1 MRSAFWYNKSMK
13 PQITWLVVAI
23 VVLVVALVVFFVFV
37 GAKPQTPASNANSAP
52 AAPATTSSTQSLGAQ
67 IYSNVAP
74 QAAVPQSLPQTNP
87 FGQ

>member
-1 MRSAFWYNKSMK
+1 MK
-13 PQITWLVVAI
+13 PQTTWLIVAIIVVVVAI
-23 VVLVVALVVFFVFV
+23 VVFLVF
-37 GAKPQTPASNANSAP
+37 GGITTQAP
-52 AAPATTSSTQSLGAQ
+52 TSGTAPSTTTQSLGAQ